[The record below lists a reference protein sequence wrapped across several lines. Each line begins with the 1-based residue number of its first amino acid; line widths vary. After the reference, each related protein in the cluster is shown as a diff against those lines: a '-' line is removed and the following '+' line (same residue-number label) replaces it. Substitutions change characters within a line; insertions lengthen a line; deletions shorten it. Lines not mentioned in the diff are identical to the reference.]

1 MSERQRASGATT
13 GAVVLAAGSSERMQG
28 TNKLLARLDG
38 VPLVCRT
45 VAAVRAASL
54 APVVVVLGH
63 DARRVADALAACDAG
78 RDAELVVN
86 AAYARGQQGSVT
98 AGLAALASR
107 ADAVMI
113 VPADMP
119 LLEASDLRAL
129 VDAFGARTPG
139 CEALV
144 PFTGGVRG
152 NPVVVTARAVE
163 AVLVAPEG
171 GMRRYIDAHPERVQ
185 RFESHSDH
193 YVVDADT
200 REALREIAGRM
211 GVRLDC

>member
-1 MSERQRASGATT
+1 MSERQRAKGATT

-28 TNKLLARLDG
+28 ANKLLARLDG

-63 DARRVADALAACDAG
+63 DAGRVADALAACDAA
-78 RDAELVVN
+78 RDVELVVN
-86 AAYARGQQGSVT
+86 AAHARGQQGSVT
-98 AGLAALASR
+98 AGLAAVSAR

-119 LLEASDLRAL
+119 LLAASDLRAL
-129 VDAFGARTPG
+129 LDAFGARRPE

-144 PFTGGVRG
+144 PFTDGARG
-152 NPVVVTARAVE
+152 NPVVVAARAVE
-163 AVLVAPEG
+163 AVLAAPEG
-171 GMRRYIDAHPERVQ
+171 GMRRYIDAHPGRVQ

-193 YVVDADT
+193 YIVDADT
-200 REALREIAGRM
+200 REALQQVARRM
-211 GVRLDC
+211 GMRLDW